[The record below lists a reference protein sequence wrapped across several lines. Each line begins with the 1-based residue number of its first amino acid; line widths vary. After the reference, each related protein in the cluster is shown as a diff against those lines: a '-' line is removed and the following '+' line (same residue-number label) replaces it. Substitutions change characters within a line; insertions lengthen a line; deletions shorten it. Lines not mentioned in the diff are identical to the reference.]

1 MERGEE
7 LKLQKADRNRRVF
20 SVAVFALAMV
30 IAGACASR
38 DRRPFE
44 EIQEVDGL
52 IAVVAERPDGTVE
65 RVRLVTERDTY
76 VVHDSEKGPDL
87 LQWPGRRALAQ
98 GRVYEVEGV
107 KTIVV
112 TEFELAK

>member
-1 MERGEE
+1 MGRVGELRWE
-7 LKLQKADRNRRVF
+7 KAEGNRRVF
-20 SVAVFALAMV
+20 SVAVIILAMV
-30 IAGACASR
+30 AAGACASR

-44 EIQEVDGL
+44 EIYEVDGL

-65 RVRLVTERDTY
+65 RVRLVTEQDTY
-76 VVHDSEKGPDL
+76 VVHDSEKGPEL
-87 LQWPGRRALAQ
+87 LRWPGRRAVAQ

-107 KTIVV
+107 RTIVV

>member
-7 LKLQKADRNRRVF
+7 LKLQKPDRNRRVL
-20 SVAVFALAMV
+20 SAAVFVLAMV
-30 IAGACASR
+30 TAGACASK

-44 EIQEVDGL
+44 EIHEVDGL

-87 LQWPGRRALAQ
+87 LQWPGRRALVQ

-112 TEFELAK
+112 TQFELAK